1 MEIILAVAGVVIGVA
16 VTHFSYRLSTRESSE
31 QVDKIKTILLKL
43 PDEVAIAL
51 KEDSR
56 QQLTVPQLK
65 EIVDAAYKC
74 KDCGIGWLRWIL
86 ESVVVIGGRKM
97 FARSA
102 VGQIITMVGRSK
114 ITPNTYKSSDCN
126 G

>member
-16 VTHFSYRLSTRESSE
+16 LTHFSYRLSTRESSK

-56 QQLTVPQLK
+56 QQLTVSQLK

-74 KDCGIGWLRWIL
+74 KDCGDRMVEVDSGIGSGHWWKKNVC
-86 ESVVVIGGRKM
+86 EKCGWTDYNYGREE
-97 FARSA
+97 
-102 VGQIITMVGRSK
+102 
-114 ITPNTYKSSDCN
+114 
-126 G
+126 